1 MKQLRE
7 QNTQEKS
14 LDISFWTK
22 NTLLNSENNKEL
34 AKDKKKGEDNIIID
48 VKNKTK
54 KESRTNQ
61 RYKKPF

>member
-34 AKDKKKGEDNIIID
+34 AKDKKKEKI
-48 VKNKTK
+48 TLL
-54 KESRTNQ
+54 
-61 RYKKPF
+61 